1 MLKNYLRLSAKSIF
15 KQGHLSI
22 ITVIGLSIAMSCS
35 ILILLYTEYE
45 LSYDKYHENSD
56 KIYRVETKHSRDFS
70 YMGNDKFA
78 VTPAPLKIAL
88 DNDIPEIKNATRCK
102 IRYHTLEY
110 NSSLFSDNVFLYADT
125 DFLKIFTFPVLY
137 GNPEEALAEPFSLF
151 ITERMALKYFGTE
164 DPVGKTLKADNRYL
178 FTVKGIIKNIPEN
191 SHFDFDFLTGF
202 ETLYIIQGGK
212 EKVEKWGN
220 FSYLTYFQIFDNVL
234 LEDITYKLNEF
245 TERYLPDEP
254 MFKDLQWVPR
264 PLTSIHLGG
273 NSNFEP
279 AKNSDIRYL
288 YLISAIGI
296 FILLIA
302 CVNYSNMA
310 IARSYNR
317 GREIGILKVSGSSR
331 RDLIIQFIMEA
342 LLLSFAG
349 LILATLIVL
358 LLLPFYRD
366 FTGRPLNFRMIFDFS
381 TLLRIVALTLLTGL
395 IAGIYPSFHLSSIS
409 PLHLLNGEYRNIGG
423 RRRSGQI
430 RNLLVIIQYIISIV
444 ALVCTFTILR
454 QFIFIQNKDVGYI
467 KDDILTVTLKDPGI
481 RKNPEILLNELRRN
495 SEIVD
500 ITTCSNLPNSITSA
514 GFGYWEG
521 KQPETSMTVF
531 QGGIGDNFLNFFNIK
546 TVSGRGFSPDFLSD
560 TAKSIIIN
568 QETAKIMGGDDPVGR
583 NFGFDPKN
591 FETVVGVV
599 KNFNFQSLHLAIEP
613 MALFLV
619 GSKEFP
625 EPGYIFVKV
634 TPGALHKTKIFI
646 EKKLK
651 ELSPHYL
658 NEVSILSDQVNAV
671 YSSDRKLVTVFIFST
686 VLAIV
691 LTFLGQYSL
700 TSYTTKNRTREMAVR
715 KVMGSQPAGIM
726 FLLVTEMVRWI
737 FLSLIFAW
745 PIAYIL
751 MNRWLQNYAY
761 HVNTGAGV
769 FLYSLL
775 ITLMISLIAV
785 SYYVIK
791 LSRVNPAEI
800 IRHE

>member
-1 MLKNYLRLSAKSIF
+1 M
-15 KQGHLSI
+15 
-22 ITVIGLSIAMSCS
+22 
-35 ILILLYTEYE
+35 
-45 LSYDKYHENSD
+45 
-56 KIYRVETKHSRDFS
+56 
-70 YMGNDKFA
+70 
-78 VTPAPLKIAL
+78 
-88 DNDIPEIKNATRCK
+88 
-102 IRYHTLEY
+102 
-110 NSSLFSDNVFLYADT
+110 
-125 DFLKIFTFPVLY
+125 
-137 GNPEEALAEPFSLF
+137 
-151 ITERMALKYFGTE
+151 
-164 DPVGKTLKADNRYL
+164 
-178 FTVKGIIKNIPEN
+178 
-191 SHFDFDFLTGF
+191 
-202 ETLYIIQGGK
+202 
-212 EKVEKWGN
+212 
-220 FSYLTYFQIFDNVL
+220 
-234 LEDITYKLNEF
+234 EDITYKLNEF

-366 FTGRPLNFRMIFDFS
+366 FTDRPLNFRMIFDFS

-409 PLHLLNGEYRNIGG
+409 PLHLLKGEYRNIGG

-444 ALVCTFTILR
+444 ALVCTFTMLR

-481 RKNPEILLNELRRN
+481 RKSPEILLNELRRN

-546 TVSGRGFSPDFLSD
+546 TVSGRGFSPDFSSD

-625 EPGYIFVKV
+625 EPGYIFVTYFCMADSLYPYEQMAAELCLPCKYRCRGFPLF
-634 TPGALHKTKIFI
+634 TPYYIDDLIN
-646 EKKLK
+646 
-651 ELSPHYL
+651 SC
-658 NEVSILSDQVNAV
+658 ILLCDQIGEGK
-671 YSSDRKLVTVFIFST
+671 SC
-686 VLAIV
+686 
-691 LTFLGQYSL
+691 
-700 TSYTTKNRTREMAVR
+700 
-715 KVMGSQPAGIM
+715 
-726 FLLVTEMVRWI
+726 
-737 FLSLIFAW
+737 
-745 PIAYIL
+745 
-751 MNRWLQNYAY
+751 
-761 HVNTGAGV
+761 
-769 FLYSLL
+769 
-775 ITLMISLIAV
+775 
-785 SYYVIK
+785 
-791 LSRVNPAEI
+791 
-800 IRHE
+800 

>member
-1 MLKNYLRLSAKSIF
+1 MLKNYLKLSVKSIL
-15 KQGHLSI
+15 KQGHQSI
-22 ITVIGLSIAMSCS
+22 ITAIGLSIAMSCS

-56 KIYRVETKHSRDFS
+56 KIYRIETKHSRDFS

-78 VTPAPLKIAL
+78 VTPAPLKIAIV
-88 DNDIPEIKNATRCK
+88 NDIPEIKNATRCK
-102 IRYHTLEY
+102 IRIHTLEY

-125 DFLKIFTFPVLY
+125 DFLKIFSFPVLY
-137 GNPEEALAEPFSLF
+137 GNPQEALAEPFSLF
-151 ITERMALKYFGTE
+151 ITERMALKYFGKE

-191 SHFDFDFLTGF
+191 SHLDFDFLTGF

-234 LEDITYKLNEF
+234 LEDISYKLNKF
-245 TERYLPDEP
+245 TEKYLPDEP
-254 MFKDLQWVPR
+254 MFKDMQWVTR

-279 AKNSDIRYL
+279 ARNSDIRYL

-317 GREIGILKVSGSSR
+317 GREIGILKVSGSSKG
-331 RDLIIQFIMEA
+331 DLILQFIMEA

-358 LLLPFYRD
+358 LLLPFFRD
-366 FTGRPLNFRMIFDFS
+366 FTDRPLNFRMIFDIS
-381 TLLRIVALTLLTGL
+381 TLLGIVAMMLVTGL
-395 IAGIYPSFHLSSIS
+395 IAGIYPSFHLASIS
-409 PLHLLNGEYRNIGG
+409 PLHLLKGEYRNIGG

-454 QFIFIQNKDVGYI
+454 QFIFIQNRNVGFV

-481 RKNPEILLNELRRN
+481 RKSPEMLLNELRRN
-495 SEIVD
+495 SKIVD
-500 ITTCSNLPNSITSA
+500 ITTCSNLPHSITSA
-514 GFGYWEG
+514 GLGNWEG

-531 QGGIGDNFLNFFNIK
+531 RGGIGDNFLNFFNMKI
-546 TVSGRGFSPDFLSD
+546 VSGRGFSAGFSAD

-568 QETAKIMGGDDPVGR
+568 QETAKIMGGHDPVGR
-583 NFGFDPKN
+583 NFGFIPKN
-591 FETVVGVV
+591 PGTVVGVV
-599 KNFNFQSLHLAIEP
+599 KNFNFQSLHLAIQP
-613 MALFLV
+613 IALFLI

-634 TPGALHKTKIFI
+634 TPGALSETKIFI
-646 EKKLK
+646 ERQLK
-651 ELSPHYL
+651 ELSPHYI
-658 NEVSILSDQVNAV
+658 NEVSVLSDQIKAA
-671 YSSDRKLVTVFIFST
+671 YSSDRKMVTVFIFST
-686 VLAIV
+686 VLAVI
-691 LTFLGQYSL
+691 LTCLGQYSL
-700 TSYTTKNRTREMAVR
+700 TSYTTKSRTKEMAIR
-715 KVMGSQPAGIM
+715 KVMGSQPSGIM
-726 FLLVTEMVRWI
+726 ALLLNEMVRMI

-775 ITLMISLIAV
+775 VTLLISLIAV